1 MDSAI
6 DGSSATISEVVYFIL
21 APKKKTYTDAPKL
34 VIVVHTNSR
43 MA

>member
-21 APKKKTYTDAPKL
+21 APKKKNLHRYTKIGDCSTHK
-34 VIVVHTNSR
+34 
-43 MA
+43 